1 MRRKLL
7 AISLAWACDPPAGAE
22 TSPPQATAHPPSAA
36 TPATPGAP
44 LAAAPPAGP
53 PAGAPPAGDD
63 PDGDGV
69 AGALDQCPN
78 APETRNGHLDGDG
91 CPDQASPPLRYLGTI
106 EGIEFDAGSDVIT
119 PPWYR
124 NLDRA
129 VLTLSFFTGTKVL
142 VTGHSE
148 PHEKEALELSMRR
161 AEMVRRYL
169 VERGIAAERI
179 TVRGMGIDDPIAKN
193 QTRAGRAKNR
203 RIDFR
208 TFHY

>member
-7 AISLAWACDPPAGAE
+7 AISLCACDPPAGAE
-22 TSPPQATAHPPSAA
+22 TSPPEPSPWIA
-36 TPATPGAP
+36 TPSP
-44 LAAAPPAGP
+44 AAPPAAAAS
-53 PAGAPPAGDD
+53 PASED

-69 AGALDQCPN
+69 TGALDLCPD
-78 APETRNGHLDGDG
+78 APETRNGHQDGDG
-91 CPDQASPPLRYLGTI
+91 CPDQAPPPLRYLGTI

-142 VTGHSE
+142 VTGHAE
-148 PHEKEALELSMRR
+148 PREKEAQELSLRR

-179 TVRGMGIDDPIAKN
+179 TVRGMGADDPIAKN
-193 QTRAGRAKNR
+193 ETRAGRAKNR

-208 TFHY
+208 TFDH